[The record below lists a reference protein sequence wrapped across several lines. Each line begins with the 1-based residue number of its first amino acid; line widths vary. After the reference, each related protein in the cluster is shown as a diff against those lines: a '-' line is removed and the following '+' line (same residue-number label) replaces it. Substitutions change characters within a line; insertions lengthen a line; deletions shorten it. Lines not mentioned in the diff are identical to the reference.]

1 MKFNFSYFSSLYDK
15 ERFPKKKVEL
25 IIDYLEKEN
34 FKVLFF
40 LNEKTFL
47 PNSKKINLFKTENIN
62 YSLLFSKNELIPFS
76 KISKHFKLNLFQEN
90 QNPHLDSPGHLVGI
104 KIKSVYLG
112 AFYLQHSRFKKEYIL
127 NLLGY
132 FKQLI
137 QSNFNEI
144 VLGNKLKKR
153 SSDLRNKKLE
163 FESFLDIS
171 ELLSDNIESEILFQ
185 NLLDY
190 LVFTMNA
197 TKGIILSK
205 DPNSG
210 IYDLKA
216 SLGIDNDLSKKIF
229 RENKG
234 VLSLLNKS
242 KGPLIQK
249 SNKDLNLLSYSEKN
263 CVLGPFMSGNNL
275 NGCIILYDKESR
287 NGLIDFDQY
296 DLRFFSSIVK
306 KISLSYDNIILLEN
320 IKKSKKLIDNIMSSI
335 STGIVKINLMGEI
348 EYINESAIEIFKFIN
363 ENLLNNHYA
372 IVFEDNTNL
381 VELIDFSGSRNHIL
395 YEENLSIIRKDKN
408 ETHINL
414 TISPVFEDGLNSG
427 SVISFEDLSD
437 INKVKSTFKKYV
449 SENIVDELLL
459 NESSLELGGVEQEV
473 CVLFSDIRGF
483 TSMSETLEPSK
494 VVKLL
499 NDFFDKMIDVVFKF
513 NGTLDKIIGDELMV
527 LYGAPLKK
535 KDDIMNA
542 VTTAKEMFTTLDRFN
557 KEKLTDGLPELKIGI
572 GINYGKVICGNI
584 GSEQQMNYTVIGDTV
599 NLASRLCSAARPGE
613 IIISESV
620 HKELKGDHQFLAN
633 EDLTL
638 KGKRRPVKN
647 WKFTHLISKSIK
659 THKKNY
665 HEDNRL

>member
-1 MKFNFSYFSSLYDK
+1 MKFNFSSFSKSYDK
-15 ERFPKKKVEL
+15 ERIPRKKIGF

-40 LNEKTFL
+40 LNEKSFL
-47 PNSKKINLFKTENIN
+47 PNSKKINLFKTENID
-62 YSLLFSKNELIPFS
+62 YSSLFSKNELLPFS
-76 KISKHFKLNLFQEN
+76 RISEHFKSNLFQEN
-90 QNPHLDSPGHLVGI
+90 QNPQFDTLGYLVGI
-104 KIKSVYLG
+104 KLKSDHLG
-112 AFYLQHSRFKKEYIL
+112 AFYLQHPKFKKEDIV
-127 NLLGY
+127 NLLEY

-137 QSNFNEI
+137 QSTFNEI
-144 VLGNKLKKR
+144 VLSNKLKK
-153 SSDLRNKKLE
+153 SSLDLRNKKLE

-185 NLLDY
+185 NLLEY

-197 TKGIILSK
+197 SKGIILSK

-216 SLGIDNDLSKKIF
+216 SLGIDDNLSKKIF

-234 VLSLLNKS
+234 ALSLLKKS
-242 KGPLIQK
+242 KESLIQK
-249 SNKDLNLLSYSEKN
+249 PNKDLNLLSYSEKN
-263 CVLGPFMSGNNL
+263 CVLGPFMSGKNL
-275 NGCIILYDKESR
+275 NGCIILYDKENR

-296 DLRFFSSIVK
+296 DLRFFKSIVK

-335 STGIVKINLMGEI
+335 STGIVKVNLIGEI
-348 EYINESAIEIFKFIN
+348 EYINDSAIDIFKFKN

-372 IVFEDNTNL
+372 MVFENNLNL
-381 VELIDFSGSRNHIL
+381 VELIDFAESRSHIL
-395 YEENLSIIRKDKN
+395 YEENLSILRTDSD

-414 TISPVFEDGLNSG
+414 TISPVFEDGINSG

-459 NESSLELGGVEQEV
+459 NDSSLELGGVEQDV

-483 TSMSETLEPSK
+483 TAMSETLEPSK

-499 NDFFDKMIDVVFKF
+499 NAFFDKMIDVVFKY

-535 KDDIMNA
+535 KDDIKNA
-542 VTTAKEMFTTLDRFN
+542 VNTAKEMFTTLDKFN
-557 KEKLTDGLPELKIGI
+557 KEMVADGFPELSIGI

-599 NLASRLCSAARPGE
+599 NLASRLCSAANPGE
-613 IIISESV
+613 IIISDSV
-620 HKELKGDHQFLAN
+620 HKELKEEHKFILS
-633 EDLTL
+633 EDLVL
-638 KGKRRPVKN
+638 KGKRKPVKN
-647 WKFTHLISKSIK
+647 WKFTHSPL
-659 THKKNY
+659 
-665 HEDNRL
+665 

>member
-1 MKFNFSYFSSLYDK
+1 MNFNFSHFSSLYDN
-15 ERFPKKKVEL
+15 ERLPKKKIEFL
-25 IIDYLEKEN
+25 IDYLEKKK
-34 FKVLFF
+34 FIVLFF
-40 LNEKTFL
+40 LNKKSYL
-47 PNSKKINLFKTENIN
+47 PNSKKLNLFKTENID
-62 YSLLFSKNELIPFS
+62 YSALFSKNELISFS
-76 KISKHFKLNLFQEN
+76 SISKHFKSNLFEEN
-90 QNPHLDSPGHLVGI
+90 ETRLLNSSGYLVGI
-104 KIKSVYLG
+104 KNKSHYLG
-112 AFYLQHSRFKKEYIL
+112 AFYLYHSKIKKKQIL
-127 NLLGY
+127 DLLEY
-132 FKQLI
+132 FKQLV
-137 QSNFNEI
+137 QSNFKEI
-144 VLGNKLKKR
+144 SLTGKLKKR

-171 ELLSDNIESEILFQ
+171 ELLSNNIESEILFQ
-185 NLLDY
+185 NLLEY
-190 LVFTMNA
+190 LVFSMNA

-216 SLGIDNDLSKKIF
+216 SLGIDDDLSKKIF

-234 VLSLLNKS
+234 VLSLLKKS
-242 KGPLIQK
+242 KESLIQK
-249 SNKDLNLLSYSEKN
+249 SNKDLNLLFYSEKN
-263 CVLGPFMSGNNL
+263 CVLGPFMSGKNL

-348 EYINESAIEIFKFIN
+348 EYINESAIEIFKFTN

-372 IVFEDNTNL
+372 VVFEDNINL
-381 VELIDFSGSRNHIL
+381 VELIDFAETRNHIL
-395 YEENLSIIRKDKN
+395 YEENLSVLRKDKS

-437 INKVKSTFKKYV
+437 INKIKSTFKKYV

-483 TSMSETLEPSK
+483 TSMSEALEPRK

-499 NDFFDKMIDVVFKF
+499 NEFFDKMIDVVFKY

-535 KDDIMNA
+535 KDDIINA
-542 VTTAKEMFTTLDRFN
+542 VTTAKEMFTTLDKFN
-557 KEKLTDGLPELKIGI
+557 KEMVADGFPELSIGI

-613 IIISESV
+613 IIISERV
-620 HKELKGDHQFLAN
+620 HKELKGEHQFIVN
-633 EDLTL
+633 EDLKL
-638 KGKRRPVKN
+638 KGKRKPVKN
-647 WKFTHLISKSIK
+647 WKFTHLPS
-659 THKKNY
+659 
-665 HEDNRL
+665 